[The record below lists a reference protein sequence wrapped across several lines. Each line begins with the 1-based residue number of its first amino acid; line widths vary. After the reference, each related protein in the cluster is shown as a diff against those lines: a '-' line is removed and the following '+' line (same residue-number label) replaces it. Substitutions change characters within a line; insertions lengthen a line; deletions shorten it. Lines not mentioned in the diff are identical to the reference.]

1 MLIVSGSD
9 INHINL
15 VIRQERI
22 EGTVKLRDSGLGR
35 EAFSSLRAAAIHGGN
50 FRVGLGIDGIDHP
63 ALSNVTG
70 ADDAPFQ
77 CLLFVHLRILSL
89 AYVRY
94 LVGRRNRSSPN

>member
-70 ADDAPFQ
+70 ADDAPE
-77 CLLFVHLRILSL
+77 L
-89 AYVRY
+89 AAYQI
-94 LVGRRNRSSPN
+94 RRRQRRQDRFPRW